1 MLIYAQ
7 KAVAAPEAA
16 LIGSCRS
23 VCAEEHCLAP
33 GASVCLGTAASPCS
47 TCSGSTDCTRL

>member
-1 MLIYAQ
+1 MLIYAH

-23 VCAEEHCLAP
+23 VCAEEGRLAP
-33 GASVCLGTAASPCS
+33 GASVKLGTAASPCS
-47 TCSGSTDCTRL
+47 TCSGSTE